1 MLKSLSF
8 ICTCSYLLESLFLS
22 PVLETLVLREPGCS
36 GLMKLKTMAWSTSD
50 WTLLMMTKW
59 MWMWKMR
66 WMEALW
72 TILMW
77 NAYGTAFLE
86 TMLG

>member
-1 MLKSLSF
+1 MFLQPSW
-8 ICTCSYLLESLFLS
+8 ESFLS

-50 WTLLMMTKW
+50 WDIADDDEVDVDVEDALDGGVMDDSDVECLWNGITL
-59 MWMWKMR
+59 
-66 WMEALW
+66 
-72 TILMW
+72 
-77 NAYGTAFLE
+77 